1 MATPYELRFDM
12 YNAAL
17 DRLKEGYHTAIDR
30 DREAQDRLG
39 EAPAEQV
46 SFPTP
51 QDAIAEAN
59 EIMAFV
65 NADKK
70 VCKQCGCEC

>member
-17 DRLKEGYHTAIDR
+17 ERQKDAYFSAVEQ
-30 DREAQDRLG
+30 DRELQDRMG
-39 EAPAEQV
+39 EAPAQRR
-46 SFPTP
+46 FPTP
-51 QDAIAEAN
+51 KDVIEEAN

-65 NADKK
+65 NGDK
-70 VCKQCGCEC
+70 Q

>member
-17 DRLKEGYHTAIDR
+17 DRQKEAYHTAIDR
-30 DREAQDRLG
+30 DRELQDRMG
-39 EAPAEQV
+39 EAPSKEV
-46 SFPTP
+46 VTFPTP
-51 QDAIAEAN
+51 QTAIAEAN

-65 NADKK
+65 NGDPQK
-70 VCKQCGCEC
+70 